1 MNEPK
6 SVLASLL
13 GFVKSV
19 AALALFGW
27 IGWYAYSQ
35 MKPVS
40 SSVSNSEQGTVFNCR
55 KAFATRES
63 DYACMESSSCT
74 MTSGELA
81 ELKRLESEIDEH
93 CDLPFDPLADAIP

>member
-6 SVLASLL
+6 SALASLF
-13 GFVKSV
+13 GFVKNV
-19 AALALFGW
+19 AAIALLGW

-35 MKPVS
+35 LRPVS
-40 SSVSNSEQGTVFNCR
+40 SSASDSEPGTEYNCR

-74 MTSGELA
+74 MTTGEMA
-81 ELKRLESEIDEH
+81 ELKRLEAEIDEH
-93 CDLPFDPLADAIP
+93 CALPFDPLAGTVP